1 MVTVPTQGDE
11 FAKFIHNLTLCQE
24 GAYMLAHLARA
35 QSNSSRDKALAD
47 GWTAVGE
54 LMKRM
59 LHQTTELAKG
69 KLQ

>member
-1 MVTVPTQGDE
+1 MTVPTQGEE
-11 FAKFIHNLTLCQE
+11 FAKFIHHLAICQE
-24 GAYMLAHLARA
+24 SAYMLAHLARA
-35 QSNSSRDKALAD
+35 MGTSSKDKGMAD

>member
-1 MVTVPTQGDE
+1 MSVPTQGEE
-11 FAKFIHNLTLCQE
+11 FSKFIHHLSEAQSC
-24 GAYMLAHLARA
+24 AYKLAHLARA
-35 QSNSSRDKALAD
+35 MGTGKDIALAD
-47 GWTAVGE
+47 GWIGVGE